1 MTIIW
6 PNGLDIPSI
15 HVEAV
20 GRAFGVVQGQEDPDE
35 TPQETLARL
44 EDTMLNDLKRRVI
57 QMRKREIAQAQTNT
71 EGYLTE
77 N

>member
-1 MTIIW
+1 MTVIW
-6 PNGLDIPSI
+6 KNGLDIPSI

-20 GRAFGVVQGQEDPDE
+20 GRAFGVVQEEDE

-71 EGYLTE
+71 EEYLTE

>member
-1 MTIIW
+1 MTVIW
-6 PNGLDIPSI
+6 QNGLDIPSI

-20 GRAFGVVQGQEDPDE
+20 GRAFGVVQEVDE

-71 EGYLTE
+71 EEYLTE